1 MRKLVPV
8 IVLLLLAA
16 AGGGGWYW
24 WRQRPAAAPQFDIQ
38 VAEIK
43 RGDVR
48 RTVSTTGKVQAIITV
63 EVGSQLSGQ
72 IAELHA
78 DHSDL
83 VAKGGNLARIDPG
96 TFEARVKEAEAGVAV
111 ARASIAV
118 QEATVARAET
128 VLRKSERDL
137 ERSQALASQGNVS
150 AAALDVARSAF
161 DAARADHLM
170 AKAQLVN
177 AQATLAQRQATL
189 SNARIDLDRTFIRS
203 PIDGVVLER
212 SVELGQTVS
221 ASLSA
226 PKLFTVAQDLSQVQV
241 SADIDE
247 ADIGQVAIGNEAS
260 FQVDAFPDVRF
271 TGTVFQIRLAPH
283 TIQNVVTYTV
293 IVEVKNPSRQ
303 LFPGMTANLDI
314 VTGERKGVLT
324 VANDALRFQPRGGA
338 ETLVVRDGGEAQPPG
353 GGPQAALNQVLERL
367 QTTWKLKDETIAEI
381 RQNIRTEMAR
391 LRASQAQGEGNEGA
405 ARDVVR
411 TQIAK
416 VMRATLTPEQ
426 FRQFEEAQKRFA
438 TVRQATLWLQ
448 QPDGRITSRRVM
460 LGLADANVSE
470 VLGNSLPEGSKAV
483 VRVREAARK

>member
-8 IVLLLLAA
+8 IVLVLLAA

-78 DHSDL
+78 DHSDA

-137 ERSQALASQGNVS
+137 ERSQALATQGNVS

-247 ADIGQVAIGNEAS
+247 ADIGQVALGNEAS

-293 IVEVKNPSRQ
+293 IVEVKNPARQ

-324 VANDALRFQPRGGA
+324 VANDALRFQPRGAA
-338 ETLVVRDGGEAQPPG
+338 ETLVVREGGEGQPAGG

-381 RQNIRTEMAR
+381 RQNIRTEMHAGKP
-391 LRASQAQGEGNEGA
+391 Q
-405 ARDVVR
+405 
-411 TQIAK
+411 
-416 VMRATLTPEQ
+416 
-426 FRQFEEAQKRFA
+426 
-438 TVRQATLWLQ
+438 RQAIAIAMRKA
-448 QPDGRITSRRVM
+448 GKSR
-460 LGLADANVSE
+460 
-470 VLGNSLPEGSKAV
+470 K
-483 VRVREAARK
+483 K